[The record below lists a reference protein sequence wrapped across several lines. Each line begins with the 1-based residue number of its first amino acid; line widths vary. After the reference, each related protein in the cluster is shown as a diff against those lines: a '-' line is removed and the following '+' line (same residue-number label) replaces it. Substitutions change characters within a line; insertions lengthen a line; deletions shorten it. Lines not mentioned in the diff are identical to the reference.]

1 MNRGISKEALIELK
15 NKGFNQPQMAEYLNV
30 ERSTISYLLLK
41 NGLRLPQKKRNP
53 EEVEEIM
60 NKAFELYSQGVSR
73 KEIAETIGISTN
85 YVNNL
90 INRNLVY
97 KASVEE
103 PAETIKEI
111 IKSVDIINYSKFPLV
126 EVEGKRYRDVTEV
139 FTNN

>member
-15 NKGFNQPQMAEYLNV
+15 NKGFNQQQMAEYLNV

-97 KASVEE
+97 KASNEE
-103 PAETIKEI
+103 TAETIKKT
-111 IKSVDIINYSKFPLV
+111 IKSVEKINYFKFPLV
-126 EVEGKRYRDVTEV
+126 EIEGKKYRDVTEV